1 MTTIRAHFDGGVF
14 VPDEPVD
21 LPQGRVVRFQFE
33 EETEESGHPLL
44 ALLEIAEQYPDDPA
58 SPTDL
63 AAQHDHYLHGMPKR
77 P

>member
-1 MTTIRAHFDGGVF
+1 MTTIRAHFDGRVF

-21 LPQGRVVRFQFE
+21 LPQGRAVRFQFE
-33 EETEESGHPLL
+33 EETEHPLL